1 MYKRQERIEIHR
13 SRRNEMTT
21 QAALDSLK
29 HACISEHN
37 VMEPLI
43 AAAKAGAT
51 IGEMNG
57 VMRECFGTWVSP
69 SGV

>member
-1 MYKRQERIEIHR
+1 
-13 SRRNEMTT
+13 MTT
-21 QAALDSLK
+21 QAALDNLR
-29 HACISEHN
+29 HACIGEQN
-37 VMEPLI
+37 VMDSLI